1 MLTNRCNGLRI
12 FGAIFA
18 LNRKNSA
25 KYITPLIKALGSKLK
40 ERIMSQ
46 MESLF
51 EEWKRLVDEDTTVRL
66 TKSQPQLLR
75 II

>member
-1 MLTNRCNGLRI
+1 
-12 FGAIFA
+12 
-18 LNRKNSA
+18 
-25 KYITPLIKALGSKLK
+25 
-40 ERIMSQ
+40 MSQ